1 MIGFMLAAGLGTRLR
16 PLTDQI
22 PKCLIPI
29 GGRPLM
35 SYWLDLLVAH
45 GVERVVINSHHLHEQ
60 MVTYVQSL
68 DLPIRITLTY
78 EPTLLGSA
86 GTLRAN
92 RRFTDGEDDFLV
104 VYADN
109 LTNVNLSELFQQH
122 RRSAKIATL
131 ALFRTAQPSRCGI
144 VSLDSEGTVVEFHE
158 KPTHPTSNL
167 AFGGLMVASPAFLNF
182 IPDRVPCDLGKDVL
196 PLVLGQI
203 AGWEVPGYLR
213 DLGTLEDYQQAQTD
227 LPQLQLERQ

>member
-1 MIGFMLAAGLGTRLR
+1 
-16 PLTDQI
+16 
-22 PKCLIPI
+22 
-29 GGRPLM
+29 M

-45 GVERVVINSHHLHEQ
+45 GVDRVVINSHHLHEQ
-60 MVTYVQSL
+60 MVTYVRGL
-68 DLPIRITLTY
+68 DLPIRVTLTY

-92 RRFTDGEDDFLV
+92 REFADGERDFFV

-109 LTNVNLSELFQQH
+109 LTNVNLSELLQQH
-122 RRSAKIATL
+122 RRCGKIATI

-144 VSLDSEGTVVEFHE
+144 VSLDPEGTVVEFHE
-158 KPTHPTSNL
+158 KPARPASNL
-167 AFGGLMVASPAFLNF
+167 AFGGLMVASPAFLNC

-196 PLVLGQI
+196 PLVVGQI

-213 DLGTLEDYQQAQTD
+213 DLGTPEDYRQAQTD
-227 LPQLQLERQ
+227 LGRLRLELP